1 MGSQIVLRLC
11 VGVFRRREARETLD
25 DGCGLRQLAP
35 ITGKGIMSNIE
46 ESLRAIA
53 ERVKSHSSTMA
64 TEEAVKTA
72 VVLPFLRALG
82 YDVFDPTEVVPEFTA
97 DAVGKKGEKVDYA
110 INIQN
115 EIRILI
121 ECKPISVA
129 LDKRHLDQL
138 YRYFSVTA
146 AKFAILTNGR
156 TFNFYTDLEAPN
168 KLDTRPFLVFDVTD
182 FNSSILSELKK
193 FEKGSFDVTAILAT
207 AERLK
212 YTSGVKQIIAKLIE
226 EPSEEFVR
234 MVSSGVYEGR
244 MTSQAREMFTGVVR
258 TAFREVVMDTV
269 KSRLSS
275 ALADTEE
282 VIEKI
287 DEPIEEEPEVVTSEE
302 EREGYMI
309 VKAIVR
315 DTISPKRVVMRDQK
329 SYCGIL
335 IDNNNRKPLA
345 RLWFNRSVKYIGL
358 FDGDAEERLIVDS
371 LDQIYEYSDRLRA
384 TAKKCA
390 E

>member
-1 MGSQIVLRLC
+1 
-11 VGVFRRREARETLD
+11 
-25 DGCGLRQLAP
+25 
-35 ITGKGIMSNIE
+35 MSTIE

-72 VVLPFLRALG
+72 VVLPFLRSLG
-82 YDVFDPTEVVPEFTA
+82 YDVFDPSEVVPEFTA

-110 INIQN
+110 IKIDS
-115 EIRILI
+115 EVRILI

-129 LDKRHLDQL
+129 LDKKHLDQL
-138 YRYFSVTA
+138 YRYFSVTN

-168 KLDTRPFLVFDVTD
+168 KLDTRPFFVFDVTD
-182 FNSSILSELKK
+182 FNAGIVTELRK
-193 FEKGSFDVTAILAT
+193 FEKSAFDVDAILAT

-212 YTSGVKQIIAKLIE
+212 YTSGIKQVISKLIE

-234 MVSSGVYEGR
+234 NVSAGVYEGR
-244 MTSQAREMFTGVVR
+244 MTAQVKEMLTGVVR
-258 TAFREVVMDTV
+258 TAFREVIMDTV

-287 DEPIEEEPEVVTSEE
+287 DSPVEDEPEIVTTEE

-315 DTISPKRVVMRDQK
+315 DTITPSRVVMRDQK
-329 SYCGIL
+329 SYCGVL

-345 RLWFNRSVKYIGL
+345 RLHFNRSIKYIGL
-358 FDGDAEERLIVDS
+358 FDGEAEQRLIIDS
-371 LDQIYEYSDRLRA
+371 LDEIYKHSDRLRA
-384 TAKKCA
+384 TAKKYVD
-390 E
+390 

>member
-1 MGSQIVLRLC
+1 
-11 VGVFRRREARETLD
+11 
-25 DGCGLRQLAP
+25 
-35 ITGKGIMSNIE
+35 
-46 ESLRAIA
+46 
-53 ERVKSHSSTMA
+53 MA

-72 VVLPFLRALG
+72 VVLPFLRSLG
-82 YDVFDPTEVVPEFTA
+82 YEVFDPTEVVPEFTA

-110 INIQN
+110 INIDG

-121 ECKPISVA
+121 ECKPISVN
-129 LDKRHLDQL
+129 LEKKHLDQL
-138 YRYFSVTA
+138 YRYFSVTN

-168 KLDTRPFLVFDVTD
+168 KLDTRPFFVFDVTD
-182 FNSSILSELKK
+182 FNTGIVTELRK
-193 FEKGSFDVTAILAT
+193 FEKSSFDIPAILAT

-212 YTSGVKQIIAKLIE
+212 YTSGVKQVISKLIE
-226 EPSEEFVR
+226 EPSDDFVR
-234 MVSSGVYEGR
+234 LVAGSVYEGR
-244 MTSQAREMFTGVVR
+244 ITAQVKEMLTGVVR
-258 TAFREVVMDTV
+258 TAFRDVIMDSV

-287 DEPIEEEPEVVTSEE
+287 DEPVEEEPEVVTTEE

-315 DTISPKRVVMRDQK
+315 DTIAPKRVVMRDQK

-345 RLWFNRSVKYIGL
+345 RLHFNRSVKYISL
-358 FDGDAEERLIVDS
+358 FDVETEERLIIDS
-371 LDQIYEYSDRLRA
+371 LDQIYDHSDRLRA
-384 TAKKCA
+384 TAKKYA
-390 E
+390 GE

>member
-1 MGSQIVLRLC
+1 
-11 VGVFRRREARETLD
+11 
-25 DGCGLRQLAP
+25 
-35 ITGKGIMSNIE
+35 MSTIE
-46 ESLRAIA
+46 ESLRAIS

-72 VVLPFLRALG
+72 VVLPFLRSLG

-110 INIQN
+110 IKIDN

-121 ECKPISVA
+121 ECKPISVS
-129 LDKRHLDQL
+129 LDKKHLDQL
-138 YRYFSVTA
+138 YRYFSVTN

-156 TFNFYTDLEAPN
+156 TFNFYTDLDAPN
-168 KLDTRPFLVFDVTD
+168 KLDTRPFFVFDVTD
-182 FNSSILSELKK
+182 FSAGIVAELRK
-193 FEKGSFDVTAILAT
+193 FEKSAFDVAAILAT

-212 YTSGVKQIIAKLIE
+212 YTSGIKQVISKLIE
-226 EPSEEFVR
+226 EPTDDFVR
-234 MVSSGVYEGR
+234 TVSGSVYEGR
-244 MTSQAREMFTGVVR
+244 MTAQVKEMLTGVVR
-258 TAFREVVMDTV
+258 TAFREVIMDTV

-287 DEPIEEEPEVVTSEE
+287 DTPVEEEPDVVTTEE

-315 DTISPKRVVMRDQK
+315 DTISSKRVMMRDQK

-358 FDGDAEERLIVDS
+358 FDGESEERLIVDS
-371 LDQIYEYSDRLRA
+371 LDQIYDYSDRLRA
-384 TAKKCA
+384 TAKKYA
-390 E
+390 DS

>member
-1 MGSQIVLRLC
+1 
-11 VGVFRRREARETLD
+11 
-25 DGCGLRQLAP
+25 
-35 ITGKGIMSNIE
+35 MSTIE
-46 ESLRAIA
+46 ESLRAIS

-72 VVLPFLRALG
+72 VVLPFLRSLG

-110 INIQN
+110 IKIDN
-115 EIRILI
+115 EIRILM

-129 LDKRHLDQL
+129 LDKKHLDQL
-138 YRYFSVTA
+138 YRYFSVTN

-182 FNSSILSELKK
+182 FNAGIVTELRK
-193 FEKGSFDVTAILAT
+193 FEKSAFNVAAILAT

-212 YTSGVKQIIAKLIE
+212 YTSGVKQVISKLIE
-226 EPSEEFVR
+226 EPTDEFVR
-234 MVSSGVYEGR
+234 IVAGGVYEGR
-244 MTSQAREMFTGVVR
+244 ITAQVKEMLTGVVR
-258 TAFREVVMDTV
+258 TAFREVIMDTV

-287 DEPIEEEPEVVTSEE
+287 DTPVEEEPDVVTTDD

-335 IDNNNRKPLA
+335 VDNNNRKPLA

-358 FDGDAEERLIVDS
+358 FDGENEERLIVDS

-384 TAKKCA
+384 TAKKYA
-390 E
+390 EL

>member
-1 MGSQIVLRLC
+1 
-11 VGVFRRREARETLD
+11 
-25 DGCGLRQLAP
+25 
-35 ITGKGIMSNIE
+35 MSTIE

-53 ERVKSHSSTMA
+53 ERVRSHSSSMA

-72 VVLPFLRALG
+72 VVLPFLRSLG
-82 YDVFDPTEVVPEFTA
+82 YDVFDPAEVIPEFTA

-110 INIQN
+110 IKIDG

-129 LDKRHLDQL
+129 LDKKHLDQL
-138 YRYFSVTA
+138 YRYFSVTN

-156 TFNFYTDLEAPN
+156 TFNFYTDLDAPN
-168 KLDTRPFLVFDVTD
+168 KLDVRPFFVFDVTD
-182 FNSSILSELKK
+182 FNSGIVAELRK
-193 FEKGSFDVTAILAT
+193 FEKTTFDVSAILAT

-212 YTSGVKQIIAKLIE
+212 YTSGVKQVISKLIE

-234 MVSSGVYEGR
+234 MVVADVYEGR
-244 MTSQAREMFTGVVR
+244 MTASAREMMTGVVR
-258 TAFREVVMDTV
+258 AAFREVIMDTV
-269 KSRLSS
+269 KSRLNS
-275 ALADTEE
+275 ALADTQE

-287 DEPIEEEPEVVTSEE
+287 DEPVADEPEVVTTDE

-335 IDNNNRKPLA
+335 IDNNNRKPLT

-358 FDGDAEERLIVDS
+358 FDGENEERIIIDS
-371 LDQIYEYSDRLRA
+371 LDQIYEHADRLRS
-384 TAKKCA
+384 TAA
-390 E
+390 RYLNGA

>member
-1 MGSQIVLRLC
+1 
-11 VGVFRRREARETLD
+11 
-25 DGCGLRQLAP
+25 
-35 ITGKGIMSNIE
+35 MSTIE

-72 VVLPFLRALG
+72 VVLPFLRSLG
-82 YDVFDPTEVVPEFTA
+82 YDVFDPSEVVPEFTA

-110 INIQN
+110 IKIEN
-115 EIRILI
+115 EVRILI

-129 LDKRHLDQL
+129 LDKKHLDQL
-138 YRYFSVTA
+138 YRYFSVTN

-168 KLDTRPFLVFDVTD
+168 KLDTRPFFVFDVTD
-182 FNSSILSELKK
+182 FNSGIVNELRK
-193 FEKGSFDVTAILAT
+193 FEKSSFDVDAILAT

-212 YTSGVKQIIAKLIE
+212 YTSGIKQVISKLIE

-234 MVSSGVYEGR
+234 IASAGVYDGR
-244 MTSQAREMFTGVVR
+244 MTAQVREMLTGVVR
-258 TAFREVVMDTV
+258 TAFREVIMDTV

-287 DEPIEEEPEVVTSEE
+287 DAPVEDEPEIVTTEE
-302 EREGYMI
+302 EREGYMV

-315 DTISPKRVVMRDQK
+315 DTISSTRVVMRDQK

-345 RLWFNRSVKYIGL
+345 RLHFNRSIKYIGL
-358 FDGDAEERLIVDS
+358 FDGEAEERLIIDS
-371 LDQIYEYSDRLRA
+371 LDQIYDHSERLRA
-384 TAKKCA
+384 TAKRYID
-390 E
+390 

>member
-1 MGSQIVLRLC
+1 
-11 VGVFRRREARETLD
+11 
-25 DGCGLRQLAP
+25 
-35 ITGKGIMSNIE
+35 MSSID
-46 ESLRAIA
+46 ESLRSIA

-82 YDVFDPTEVVPEFTA
+82 YDVFDPSEVVPEFTA

-110 INIQN
+110 IKVDG
-115 EIRILI
+115 EIRILV

-129 LDKRHLDQL
+129 LEKKHLDQL
-138 YRYFSVTA
+138 YRYFSVTN

-156 TFNFYTDLEAPN
+156 TFNFYTDLDATN
-168 KLDTRPFLVFDVTD
+168 KLDTRPFFVFDVTD
-182 FNSSILSELKK
+182 FNAGILSELRK
-193 FEKGSFDVTAILAT
+193 FEKGAFDVSAILAT

-212 YTSGVKQIIAKLIE
+212 YTSGVKQVIAKLIE
-226 EPSEEFVR
+226 EPSEEFVKI
-234 MVSSGVYEGR
+234 VSSGVYEGR
-244 MTSQAREMFTGVVR
+244 MTSQVREMFTGIVR
-258 TAFREVVMDTV
+258 TAFREVIMDTV
-269 KSRLSS
+269 KNRLSS
-275 ALADTEE
+275 ALADTEQ

-287 DEPIEEEPEVVTSEE
+287 DDPIEDEPEVVTTDE

-315 DTISPKRVVMRDQK
+315 DTISAKRVVMRDQK

-358 FDGDAEERLIVDS
+358 FDGEVEERLIVDS
-371 LDQIYEYSDRLRA
+371 LDKIYEYSERLRA
-384 TAKKCA
+384 TAKLYV

>member
-1 MGSQIVLRLC
+1 M
-11 VGVFRRREARETLD
+11 
-25 DGCGLRQLAP
+25 
-35 ITGKGIMSNIE
+35 
-46 ESLRAIA
+46 
-53 ERVKSHSSTMA
+53 
-64 TEEAVKTA
+64 
-72 VVLPFLRALG
+72 
-82 YDVFDPTEVVPEFTA
+82 
-97 DAVGKKGEKVDYA
+97 
-110 INIQN
+110 
-115 EIRILI
+115 
-121 ECKPISVA
+121 
-129 LDKRHLDQL
+129 
-138 YRYFSVTA
+138 
-146 AKFAILTNGR
+146 TNGR

-168 KLDTRPFLVFDVTD
+168 KLDTRPFFVFDVTD
-182 FNSSILSELKK
+182 FNSGILSELKK

-275 ALADTEE
+275 ALADTEQ
-282 VIEKI
+282 VIEQI
-287 DEPIEEEPEVVTSEE
+287 DEPVEEEPEVVTSEE

-358 FDGDAEERLIVDS
+358 FDGETEERLIVDS
-371 LDQIYEYSDRLRA
+371 LDQIYEYSDRLRL
-384 TAKKCA
+384 TAKKYA

>member
-1 MGSQIVLRLC
+1 
-11 VGVFRRREARETLD
+11 
-25 DGCGLRQLAP
+25 
-35 ITGKGIMSNIE
+35 MSTIE

-53 ERVKSHSSTMA
+53 ERVKSHSSTMT

-72 VVLPFLRALG
+72 VILPFLRSLG
-82 YDVFDPTEVVPEFTA
+82 YDVFDPSEVVPEFTA

-110 INIQN
+110 IKIDS

-121 ECKPISVA
+121 ECKPISVP
-129 LDKRHLDQL
+129 LEKKHLDQL
-138 YRYFSVTA
+138 YRYFSVTN

-168 KLDTRPFLVFDVTD
+168 KLDTRPFLIFDVAD
-182 FNSSILSELKK
+182 FNTGVIAELKK
-193 FEKGSFDVTAILAT
+193 FEKGSFDVSAILAT

-212 YTSGVKQIIAKLIE
+212 YTSGVKQVISRLIE
-226 EPSEEFVR
+226 EPSEDFVR
-234 MVSSGVYEGR
+234 MVSAGVYEGR
-244 MTSQAREMFTGVVR
+244 MTSQVREMFTGVVR
-258 TAFREVVMDTV
+258 AAFREVIMDTV
-269 KSRLSS
+269 KSRLSN
-275 ALADTEE
+275 ALADTEQ

-287 DEPIEEEPEVVTSEE
+287 DTPIDEEPEVVTTDE

-315 DTISPKRVVMRDQK
+315 ETIAANRVVMRDQK

-345 RLWFNRSVKYIGL
+345 RLWFNRSVRYISL
-358 FDGDAEERLIVDS
+358 FDGENEERLIVDS
-371 LDQIYEYSDRLRA
+371 LDKIYEYSDRLRA
-384 TAKKCA
+384 TARKYLKD
-390 E
+390 

>member
-1 MGSQIVLRLC
+1 MG
-11 VGVFRRREARETLD
+11 T
-25 DGCGLRQLAP
+25 
-35 ITGKGIMSNIE
+35 IE

-53 ERVKSHSSTMA
+53 DRVKSHSSTMA

-82 YDVFDPTEVVPEFTA
+82 YDVFDPSEVVPEFTA

-110 INIQN
+110 IKIEN
-115 EIRILI
+115 EIRILV
-121 ECKPISVA
+121 ECKPVSVA
-129 LDKRHLDQL
+129 LEKKHLDQL
-138 YRYFSVTA
+138 YRYFSVTN

-182 FNSSILSELKK
+182 FNAGIVTELRK
-193 FEKGSFDVTAILAT
+193 FEKAAFDVNAILAT

-212 YTSGVKQIIAKLIE
+212 YTSGVKQQISKLIE

-234 MVSSGVYEGR
+234 LVVNGIYEGR
-244 MTSQAREMFTGVVR
+244 LTSQAREMLTGVVR
-258 TAFREVVMDTV
+258 AAFREVIMDTV

-287 DEPIEEEPEVVTSEE
+287 DEPAPEEPEVVTTDE

-315 DTISPKRVVMRDQK
+315 DTLAPQRVVMRDQK

-358 FDGDAEERLIVDS
+358 FDGEAEERLIVDS
-371 LDQIYEYSDRLRA
+371 LDQIYDFSDRLRA
-384 TAKKCA
+384 TARKYLS
-390 E
+390 

>member
-1 MGSQIVLRLC
+1 MLG
-11 VGVFRRREARETLD
+11 GGEH
-25 DGCGLRQLAP
+25 
-35 ITGKGIMSNIE
+35 MSTIE

-72 VVLPFLRALG
+72 VVLPFLRSLG
-82 YDVFDPTEVVPEFTA
+82 YDVFDPSEVVPEFTA

-110 INIQN
+110 IKIEN
-115 EIRILI
+115 EVRILI

-129 LDKRHLDQL
+129 LDKKHLDQL
-138 YRYFSVTA
+138 YRYFSVTN

-168 KLDTRPFLVFDVTD
+168 KLDTRPFFVFDVTD
-182 FNSSILSELKK
+182 FNSGIVNELRK
-193 FEKGSFDVTAILAT
+193 FDKSSFDVDAILAT

-212 YTSGVKQIIAKLIE
+212 YTSGIKQVISKLIE

-234 MVSSGVYEGR
+234 IVSAGVYDGR
-244 MTSQAREMFTGVVR
+244 MTAQVREMLTGVAR
-258 TAFREVVMDTV
+258 TAFREVIMDTV
-269 KSRLSS
+269 KNRLSS

-287 DEPIEEEPEVVTSEE
+287 DAPVEDEPEIVTTDE

-315 DTISPKRVVMRDQK
+315 DTISPTRVVMRDQK
-329 SYCGIL
+329 SYCGVL

-345 RLWFNRSVKYIGL
+345 RLHFNRSIKYIGL
-358 FDGDAEERLIVDS
+358 FDGEAEERLIIDS
-371 LDQIYEYSDRLRA
+371 LDQIYEHSDRLRA
-384 TAKKCA
+384 TAKKHV

>member
-1 MGSQIVLRLC
+1 
-11 VGVFRRREARETLD
+11 
-25 DGCGLRQLAP
+25 
-35 ITGKGIMSNIE
+35 MSTVE

-53 ERVKSHSSTMA
+53 ERVRSHSSTMA

-72 VVLPFLRALG
+72 VVLPFLRSLG

-110 INIQN
+110 INIDN

-121 ECKPISVA
+121 ECKPISVT
-129 LDKRHLDQL
+129 LEKKHLDQL
-138 YRYFSVTA
+138 YRYFSVTN

-156 TFNFYTDLEAPN
+156 TFNFYTDLEATN

-182 FNSSILSELKK
+182 FNSGILAELRK
-193 FEKGSFDVTAILAT
+193 FEKTSFDVNAILAV

-212 YTSGVKQIIAKLIE
+212 YTSGVKQVISKLIE
-226 EPSEEFVR
+226 EPTEDFVR
-234 MVSSGVYEGR
+234 LVSSGVYDGR
-244 MTSQAREMFTGVVR
+244 MTSQVREMFTGVVR
-258 TAFREVVMDTV
+258 TAFREVIMDSV

-287 DEPIEEEPEVVTSEE
+287 DEPVTDDPEVVTTEE

-315 DTISPKRVVMRDQK
+315 DTIAPKRVGIRDAK
-329 SYCGIL
+329 SYCAVL
-335 IDNNNRKPLA
+335 VDNNNRKPLV
-345 RLWFNRSVKYIGL
+345 RLHFNRSVKYIGL
-358 FDGDAEERLIVDS
+358 FDNETEERLIIES
-371 LDQIYEYSDRLRA
+371 LDQIYDYADRLRA
-384 TAKKCA
+384 TARRYA
-390 E
+390 DA

>member
-1 MGSQIVLRLC
+1 M
-11 VGVFRRREARETLD
+11 AT
-25 DGCGLRQLAP
+25 
-35 ITGKGIMSNIE
+35 IE
-46 ESLRAIA
+46 DSLRAIA

-82 YDVFDPTEVVPEFTA
+82 YDVFDPTEVVPEFIA

-110 INIQN
+110 IKIDG

-121 ECKPISVA
+121 ECKPISVP
-129 LDKRHLDQL
+129 LEKKHLDQL
-138 YRYFSVTA
+138 YRYFSVTN

-156 TFNFYTDLEAPN
+156 TFNFYTDLEAAN
-168 KLDTRPFLVFDVTD
+168 KLDSRPFFVFDIAD
-182 FNSSILSELKK
+182 FNSSIITELKK
-193 FEKGSFDVTAILAT
+193 FEKATFDVSAILAT

-212 YTSGVKQIIAKLIE
+212 YTSGVKQVISKLIE
-226 EPSEEFVR
+226 DPSDEFVR
-234 MVSSGVYEGR
+234 IVSAGVYEGR
-244 MTSQAREMFTGVVR
+244 MTSQVREMLTGVVR
-258 TAFREVVMDTV
+258 TAFREVIMDTV
-269 KSRLSS
+269 KNRLSS

-282 VIEKI
+282 VIERI
-287 DEPIEEEPEVVTSEE
+287 DAPVEDEPDIVTSEE

-315 DTISPKRVVMRDQK
+315 DTIVASRVVMRDQK

-358 FDGDAEERLIVDS
+358 FDGEEEERLIVDS
-371 LDQIYEYSDRLRA
+371 LDKIYEYSDRLRA
-384 TAKKCA
+384 TARKYVEA
-390 E
+390 S

>member
-1 MGSQIVLRLC
+1 
-11 VGVFRRREARETLD
+11 
-25 DGCGLRQLAP
+25 
-35 ITGKGIMSNIE
+35 MSTIE

-72 VVLPFLRALG
+72 VVLPFLRSLG
-82 YDVFDPTEVVPEFTA
+82 YDVFDPSEVVPEFTA

-110 INIQN
+110 IKIDN
-115 EIRILI
+115 EVRILI

-129 LDKRHLDQL
+129 LDKKHLDQL
-138 YRYFSVTA
+138 YRYFSVTN

-168 KLDTRPFLVFDVTD
+168 KLDTRPFFVFDVTD
-182 FNSSILSELKK
+182 FNAGIVTELRK
-193 FEKGSFDVTAILAT
+193 FEKAAFDVDAILAT

-212 YTSGVKQIIAKLIE
+212 YTSGIKQVISKLIE

-234 MVSSGVYEGR
+234 IVSAGVYEGR
-244 MTSQAREMFTGVVR
+244 MTAQVREMLTGVVR
-258 TAFREVVMDTV
+258 TAFREVIMDTV

-287 DEPIEEEPEVVTSEE
+287 DAPVEDEPEIVTTEE

-315 DTISPKRVVMRDQK
+315 DTISPARVVMRDQK
-329 SYCGIL
+329 SYCGVL

-345 RLWFNRSVKYIGL
+345 RLHFNRSIKYIGL
-358 FDGDAEERLIVDS
+358 FDGEAEERLIIDS
-371 LDQIYEYSDRLRA
+371 LDQIYEHSDRLRT
-384 TAKKCA
+384 TAKKYID
-390 E
+390 

>member
-1 MGSQIVLRLC
+1 
-11 VGVFRRREARETLD
+11 
-25 DGCGLRQLAP
+25 
-35 ITGKGIMSNIE
+35 MSNIE

-384 TAKKCA
+384 TAKKYA

>member
-1 MGSQIVLRLC
+1 
-11 VGVFRRREARETLD
+11 
-25 DGCGLRQLAP
+25 
-35 ITGKGIMSNIE
+35 MSTIE
-46 ESLRAIA
+46 ESLRAIS

-72 VVLPFLRALG
+72 VVLPFLRSLG
-82 YDVFDPTEVVPEFTA
+82 YEVFDPTEVIPEFTA

-110 INIQN
+110 IKIDG

-121 ECKPISVA
+121 ECKPISVT
-129 LDKRHLDQL
+129 LEKKHLDQL
-138 YRYFSVTA
+138 YRYFSVTN

-168 KLDTRPFLVFDVTD
+168 KLDARPFFVFDVSD
-182 FNSSILSELKK
+182 FNSGIVAELRK
-193 FEKGSFDVTAILAT
+193 FEKASFDVSAILAT

-212 YTSGVKQIIAKLIE
+212 YTSGVKQVISKLIE
-226 EPSEEFVR
+226 EPSEDFVR
-234 MVSSGVYEGR
+234 LVAGSVYEGR
-244 MTSQAREMFTGVVR
+244 ITAQVKEMLTGVVR
-258 TAFREVVMDTV
+258 TAFRDVIMDSV
-269 KSRLSS
+269 KNRLSS

-287 DEPIEEEPEVVTSEE
+287 DEPVEEEPEVVTTEE

-345 RLWFNRSVKYIGL
+345 RLHFNRSVKYIGL
-358 FDGDAEERLIVDS
+358 FDGESEERLIVDS
-371 LDQIYEYSDRLRA
+371 LDQIYDHSDRLRF
-384 TAKKCA
+384 TAKKYSA